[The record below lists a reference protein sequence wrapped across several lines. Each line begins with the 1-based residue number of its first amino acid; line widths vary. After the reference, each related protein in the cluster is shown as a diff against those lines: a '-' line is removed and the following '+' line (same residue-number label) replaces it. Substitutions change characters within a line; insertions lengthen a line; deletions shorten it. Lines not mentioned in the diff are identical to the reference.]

1 MVRSFFPFIFS
12 IFLILCPFEAKAG
25 LDEEELADLIIP
37 PYKLGTRDE
46 GLPLWTLLDGGGA
59 PAGYVFESNDLAPIP
74 GFSGTPIN
82 LLISID
88 QEGKFLEVK
97 VLSQNEP
104 VFVSGLG
111 ARPLHKF
118 VRQYQGESLA
128 SNIKVSSKYGTS
140 GPGVDGTI
148 VLDGVTKATAS
159 VRIVN
164 ETTLASALK
173 VAREKLAGVAPKPAG
188 RPRKD
193 IFELMSWNEL
203 IDSGL
208 VQHLRLANKDVE
220 LAFKGSM
227 YEGEDEEALADP
239 EGLYIDLWFADLGL
253 PIIARN
259 ILSEAGIT
267 ELYTHVEEHEEPLLV
282 LANGRHSVVHPDF
295 VRNTAP
301 ERLGIIQDGFPVSI
315 RDADVDIFLKPEI
328 PESEQA
334 MAFRLD
340 RRLGF
345 DPASPWSFYIKT
357 IRKRGQFRPEVASRN
372 MTAEYSLPET
382 YFILPEEKS
391 DTPPWVASWKDQ
403 TWNLIALGLFLAALS
418 WALLKQKKLTNSGYL
433 NAFRYSALAFT
444 LFGIG
449 WYGQG
454 QLSIVNLLALVR
466 ATTEQQGLTFL
477 LYDPITLSIWI
488 FVLVSLI
495 AWGRGVFCGWLCPF
509 GVLQEISHLLG
520 RLFRLPALGLS
531 ARYDNLLLKMKYPI
545 LGGLVLMAVISP
557 SLTDKLVEVE
567 PFKTSITLYFDRSLP
582 HVVYAAVWL
591 LMGMFLFKPFCRFIC
606 PLGAGLAL
614 LGQLRVIK
622 SIPRYNDCGSPCHLC
637 QVRCQYNAIDNTG
650 KIDYDECFQCLECV
664 DIYYDD
670 KKCVP
675 LILAARAEKK

>member
-1 MVRSFFPFIFS
+1 MALSFFPFILS
-12 IFLILCPFEAKAG
+12 ILLILCPIEAKAG
-25 LDEEELADLIIP
+25 LAEEELADLIIP
-37 PYKLGTRDE
+37 PYKLGARDA
-46 GLPLWTLLDGGGA
+46 GLPVWTLLDGGGA
-59 PAGYVFESNDLAPIP
+59 PAGYVFESNDLVPIP

-82 LLISID
+82 LLVSID
-88 QEGKFLEVK
+88 REGNFLEVK

-118 VRQYQGESLA
+118 VRQYQGKSLA
-128 SNIKVSSKYGTS
+128 SNIKVSSKYGKS
-140 GPGVDGTI
+140 GSGVDGTI

-159 VRIVN
+159 VRIAN
-164 ETTLASALK
+164 ETILASALK

-188 RPRKD
+188 RPRTD
-193 IFELMSWNEL
+193 IFERMSWAEL

-208 VQHLRLANKDVE
+208 VQHLRLANKDIE

-227 YEGEDEEALADP
+227 YEGEDEDALADP
-239 EGLYIDLWFADLGL
+239 EGLYVDLWFADLGL

-259 ILSEAGIT
+259 VLSEAGIK
-267 ELYTHVEEHEEPLLV
+267 ELYTHVDEHEEPLLV
-282 LANGRHSVVHPDF
+282 LANGRHSIVRPDF

-301 ERLGIIQDGFPVSI
+301 ERLGIIQDGYPVSI
-315 RDADVDIFLKPEI
+315 RDADVDIFLKPGV
-328 PESEQA
+328 PSSEQA

-357 IRKRGQFRPEVASRN
+357 IRKRGQFRPEIASRN

-391 DTPPWVASWKDQ
+391 DAPPWVASWKDQ
-403 TWNLIALGLFLAALS
+403 IWNLTALGLFLAALT
-418 WALLKQKKLTNSGYL
+418 WALLKQEKLTTSGHL
-433 NAFRYSALAFT
+433 NTFRYSALAFT

-466 ATTEQQGLTFL
+466 AAAEQQGVTFL
-477 LYDPITLSIWI
+477 LYDPITLSIWM
-488 FVLVSLI
+488 FVLISLI
-495 AWGRGVFCGWLCPF
+495 VWGRGVFCGWLCPF

-520 RLFRLPALGLS
+520 RLLRLPALSLS
-531 ARYDNLLLKMKYPI
+531 PRYDNLLLKMKYPV
-545 LGGLVLMAVISP
+545 LGGLVLMAVVSP

-582 HVVYAAVWL
+582 HVAYAAAWL
-591 LMGMFLFKPFCRFIC
+591 LMGIFLFKPFCRFIC

-614 LGQLRVIK
+614 LGKLRVIK
-622 SIPRYNDCGSPCHLC
+622 SIPRYSDCGSPCRLC
-637 QVRCQYNAIDNTG
+637 QVRCQYNAIDKTG
-650 KIDYDECFQCLECV
+650 EVDYDECYQCLECV

-675 LILAARAEKK
+675 LILAARGEKT